1 MSNIVV
7 DKNNLNSYKLKITAL
22 SPVHIGTG
30 EVYEPTNYV
39 IDNNIFYLFDEVL
52 FYKSLSAL
60 DKNSFN
66 YKLSDYMQIIDFY
79 KAHRQNAIG
88 IAHFECDVST
98 EVQNAYNKQKNKDGT
113 KNKNLLEIQTT
124 FKNPNTYRAIIP
136 GSSIKGVLNTALQIY
151 PAKIKENNI
160 RQNLIVSDAILLS
173 GGVEIGR
180 ADRRHKKP
188 DKKSKKGKD
197 QRIEVIK
204 PKSEFIFSID
214 SKFTFEEMKRAL
226 GRFHAQRKDSR
237 YKESQNSFI
246 ARVGKNVGKEYV
258 VDDGRNVT
266 NTYGE
271 PVATHFLYSSNTL
284 KDEQFGWIK
293 IELISED
300 EYKKS
305 LDNIQTQEREYF
317 DNLEQKQK
325 TLKEKIQKIEQ
336 EAKARKEKAKA
347 KKEAAKAALE
357 AEAKKKEQEELA
369 RQEALS
375 KLSPLERE
383 VEMLYEENPSS
394 PKDILLY
401 QAIEKGKFADNR
413 KEALEYL
420 CKLMKENGNW
430 KESGKPPKKVKRT
443 QQVIS
448 WLKEMD

>member
-1 MSNIVV
+1 MSNIVI

-39 IDNNIFYLFDEVL
+39 INNNLFYLFDEVL

-60 DKNSFN
+60 DKDSFN
-66 YKLSDYMQIIDFY
+66 YKLNLRDYMQIIDFY
-79 KAHRQNAIG
+79 KAHRQKAIEV
-88 IAHFECDVST
+88 AHFECDAST
-98 EVQNAYNKQKNKDGT
+98 EVQKAYNKQKNEDGT
-113 KNKNLLEIQTT
+113 ENENLLEIQTT

-136 GSSIKGVLNTALQIY
+136 GSSIKGMLNTALQIY

-180 ADRRHKKP
+180 ANRRDKKP
-188 DKKSKKGKD
+188 DKKSKEGINP
-197 QRIEVIK
+197 RIEVIK
-204 PKSEFIFSID
+204 PKSEFVFSID
-214 SKFTFEEMKRAL
+214 SKFTFEEIKRAL
-226 GRFHAQRKDSR
+226 GRFHAQRKGSR

-266 NTYGE
+266 NTYGR
-271 PVATHFLYSSNTL
+271 PAGTNFLYSSDTL

-300 EYKKS
+300 EYKES
-305 LDNIQTQEREYF
+305 LENIQAQEREYF
-317 DNLEQKQK
+317 DNLKQKQK

-336 EAKARKEKAKA
+336 DAKA

-383 VEMLYEENPSS
+383 VEMLCKENPSS
-394 PKDILLY
+394 SKDVLLY

-430 KESGKPPKKVKRT
+430 KESGNFPKKVKRT
-443 QQVIS
+443 KQVIS
-448 WLKEMD
+448 WLKEMG